1 MSGLIIDA
9 SRAFCATS
17 SGFLLDLRSCRGATD
32 SSRLLGGRAE
42 PLARTKHRRFVPS
55 RTISVSFT
63 QRGYYLLQEHPL
75 QFVSTADSS
84 TLWRK
89 KFNNVFYVCCAAFAT
104 SPASRKKKGRSFFFG
119 VGGGEGAATCRWG
132 GGLEAGCFLCLARL
146 RAKEEKASFHK
157 EKYFLHFFL
166 FLPPWNQL
174 EIVPVRDS
182 PPRTLQKK

>member
-32 SSRLLGGRAE
+32 SSHLLGGRAE

-132 GGLEAGCFLCLARL
+132 GWFGGRL
-146 RAKEEKASFHK
+146 FPLFVKA
-157 EKYFLHFFL
+157 E
-166 FLPPWNQL
+166 
-174 EIVPVRDS
+174 R
-182 PPRTLQKK
+182 

>member
-42 PLARTKHRRFVPS
+42 PFARTKHRRFVPS

-63 QRGYYLLQEHPL
+63 PRGYYLLQEHPL
-75 QFVSTADSS
+75 QFVSTADSI

-104 SPASRKKKGRSFFFG
+104 SPVSRKKKGRSFRG
-119 VGGGEGAATCRWG
+119 AGGGWG
-132 GGLEAGCFLCLARL
+132 CGDVELGWWFGGR
-146 RAKEEKASFHK
+146 
-157 EKYFLHFFL
+157 L
-166 FLPPWNQL
+166 FLL
-174 EIVPVRDS
+174 FDKAES
-182 PPRTLQKK
+182 